1 LKSMVGE
8 MLVSRGIITPEQ
20 LAQALAAQ
28 KKLGKR
34 LGETLIDL
42 GHITSKDLL
51 WILSDQADIPFVE
64 LRPEMLDEKLINS
77 FPEKLL
83 YDNFILPLFETE
95 DRIFVAIGDPTNI
108 PGIQKLK
115 EKTTK
120 KVVISGAEP
129 EQIERLLNRFFLE
142 QQADLNLKTEMPGS
156 ISIRIQDAEAW
167 IEITEADGR
176 VTRKKARTNLS
187 LNIKPAPA
195 GGEDDGNA

>member
-8 MLVSRGIITPEQ
+8 MLVSRGIITTEQ

-28 KKLGKR
+28 KNLGKR

-42 GHITSKDLL
+42 GYITSKDLL
-51 WILSDQADIPFVE
+51 WILSDQADIPFVD
-64 LRPEMLDEKLINS
+64 LRPDMLDEKLINS

-83 YDNFILPLFETE
+83 YDNAILPLYETE
-95 DRIFVAIGDPTNI
+95 NRIFIAVGDPTNV

-120 KVVISGAEP
+120 EVVISGAEP
-129 EQIERLLNRFFLE
+129 KKIERLLDRFFLE
-142 QQADLNLKTEMPGS
+142 QQADLTLGTETPGL
-156 ISIRIQDAEAW
+156 ISVRIKDAEAW

-176 VTRKKARTNLS
+176 VTRKKVRTNLN
-187 LNIKPAPA
+187 LNIRPAPA
-195 GGEDDGNA
+195 GGENDGNA

>member
-1 LKSMVGE
+1 MKSMVGE

>member
-1 LKSMVGE
+1 MVGE
-8 MLVSRGIITPEQ
+8 MLVSRGIITTEQ

-28 KKLGKR
+28 KNLGKR

-42 GHITSKDLL
+42 GYITSKDLL
-51 WILSDQADIPFVE
+51 WILSDQADIPFVD
-64 LRPEMLDEKLINS
+64 LRPDMLDEKLINS

-83 YDNFILPLFETE
+83 YDNAILPLYETE
-95 DRIFVAIGDPTNI
+95 NRIFIAVGDPTNV

-120 KVVISGAEP
+120 EVVISGAEP
-129 EQIERLLNRFFLE
+129 KKIERLLDRFFLE
-142 QQADLNLKTEMPGS
+142 QQADLTLGTETPGL
-156 ISIRIQDAEAW
+156 ISVRIKDAEAW

-176 VTRKKARTNLS
+176 VTRKKVRTS
-187 LNIKPAPA
+187 LNLNLRPAPA

>member
-1 LKSMVGE
+1 MVGE

-20 LAQALAAQ
+20 LAQALTAQ
-28 KKLGKR
+28 KNLGKR
-34 LGETLIDL
+34 LGEVLIDL

-51 WILSDQADIPFVE
+51 WILSDQADIPFVD

-83 YDNFILPLFETE
+83 YDNFILPLYETE

-120 KVVISGAEP
+120 EVVISGAEP
-129 EQIERLLNRFFLE
+129 KKIEMLLNRFFLE
-142 QQADLNLKTEMPGS
+142 QQADLTLEPETPGS
-156 ISIRIQDAEAW
+156 ISVRIQDAEAW

-195 GGEDDGNA
+195 GSEDDGNA

>member
-1 LKSMVGE
+1 MVGE

>member
-1 LKSMVGE
+1 MVGE

-156 ISIRIQDAEAW
+156 ISVRIQDAEAW

>member
-42 GHITSKDLL
+42 GYITSKDLL

-156 ISIRIQDAEAW
+156 ISVRIQDAEAW